1 RSVPDVAVDLLVQ
14 FRVIPGF
21 ELGNHAFLALG
32 KVVFGEL
39 HDSTG
44 QQHNGNQVDGGHQPH
59 GRVSGVKDGNH
70 SLITTPDHHA
80 QSGKAQNREAKGVAA
95 LEVNQCVLGVGVV
108 GDDGGKGEE
117 QNGDGNKV
125 ATEVAQMHF
134 HGLLGQLRACDT
146 RARFQNACQQ
156 DHHRCGGTD
165 DDGIDKHAKRL
176 DQAL

>member
-39 HDSTG
+39 HDSAG

-80 QSGKAQNREAKGVAA
+80 QSGQAQNREAKGVAA
-95 LEVNQCVLGVGVV
+95 FQVNQCVLGVGVV
-108 GDDGGKGEE
+108 GDYGGKGVE
-117 QNGDGNKV
+117 QDRDRDKV
-125 ATEVAQMHF
+125 ATEITQMDLH
-134 HGLLGQLRACDT
+134 
-146 RARFQNACQQ
+146 
-156 DHHRCGGTD
+156 
-165 DDGIDKHAKRL
+165 
-176 DQAL
+176 